1 MSLCAP
7 VPAMRATSLYKVEV
21 LQASGL
27 YKVEVLQASGLY
39 KVEVLQATG
48 LYKVEVLQA
57 SGLYNNF
64 PIIICIFQGN
74 PLPLPSA
81 CFSKPHPLV
90 IRTENNN

>member
-7 VPAMRATSLYKVEV
+7 VPAMQATSLYKVEV
-21 LQASGL
+21 LQAF
-27 YKVEVLQASGLY
+27 
-39 KVEVLQATG
+39 G

-90 IRTENNN
+90 IKTENNN

>member
-7 VPAMRATSLYKVEV
+7 VPAM
-21 LQASGL
+21 QAS
-27 YKVEVLQASGLY
+27 
-39 KVEVLQATG
+39 G

-64 PIIICIFQGN
+64 PIICIFQGN
-74 PLPLPSA
+74 PLPLPSS

-90 IRTENNN
+90 IKTENNN

>member
-7 VPAMRATSLYKVEV
+7 VPAMQATSLYKVEV
-21 LQASGL
+21 LQAF
-27 YKVEVLQASGLY
+27 
-39 KVEVLQATG
+39 G

-64 PIIICIFQGN
+64 PIICIFQGN
-74 PLPLPSA
+74 PLPLPSS

-90 IRTENNN
+90 IKTENNN